1 MSIHPDSTL
10 FINLKT
16 MEKPGIIIV
25 DDHRLFRSGLKYIID
40 ASDNYQVIA
49 EASNGFELLEVLEN
63 TKPHLVIMD
72 IMMPKMNGIDATR
85 LALNKYPDLKI
96 IILSMYGE
104 IEYYNALMDLGIKG
118 FMLKDADNEE
128 FFLAVNKVLSGETY
142 FSQELLLNVIRE
154 STLADPVKLSRRE
167 KEILSLI
174 STGLSNQE
182 ISAVLNIS
190 QRTVERHRTHLLEKT
205 GSKNS
210 IRLIIY
216 ALKNKLISI

>member
-1 MSIHPDSTL
+1 
-10 FINLKT
+10 

-40 ASDNYQVIA
+40 ASDNYRVIA